1 MGKRLDLS
9 VKEQEIMT
17 NEEKIHYLNELFKKQ
32 SDFRY
37 SGPPSLFKYRP
48 FDSFAFD
55 MFEKEYVYLC
65 PAELEDDKTECNVSF
80 DIKDYYDYQYDNLKP
95 KAIEFILQQV
105 EKKTSKEHMTEVRAR
120 IGNAITEDGFISLP
134 LLLQRIMDC
143 QELGLL
149 PPEDCVN
156 LVNQLANFPQK
167 MDDPKTKA
175 EVERLFSIGY
185 NAKKIIGICSLCES
199 CENNRMWEKYAG
211 GRTGYCIE
219 YDVSDYLF
227 NVAIFPVIYQD
238 MRDTNIFTQIIGNY
252 IGQLIHSYSQGEIDV
267 DMSQILRLFLTKSHT
282 DWAYQ
287 KEWRLLGAA
296 GECVPAP
303 KIKAVYL
310 GKECSEKN
318 RTKLTTIAKEKGFI
332 VK

>member
-1 MGKRLDLS
+1 MKWQL
-9 VKEQEIMT
+9 
-17 NEEKIHYLNELFKKQ
+17 
-32 SDFRY
+32 
-37 SGPPSLFKYRP
+37 
-48 FDSFAFD
+48 
-55 MFEKEYVYLC
+55 
-65 PAELEDDKTECNVSF
+65 VS
-80 DIKDYYDYQYDNLKP
+80 
-95 KAIEFILQQV
+95 
-105 EKKTSKEHMTEVRAR
+105 S
-120 IGNAITEDGFISLP
+120 S
-134 LLLQRIMDC
+134 
-143 QELGLL
+143 
-149 PPEDCVN
+149 
-156 LVNQLANFPQK
+156 
-167 MDDPKTKA
+167 
-175 EVERLFSIGY
+175 
-185 NAKKIIGICSLCES
+185 
-199 CENNRMWEKYAG
+199 
-211 GRTGYCIE
+211 
-219 YDVSDYLF
+219 SDYLF

-252 IGQLIHSYSQGEIDV
+252 IGQLIHSYSQGKIDV